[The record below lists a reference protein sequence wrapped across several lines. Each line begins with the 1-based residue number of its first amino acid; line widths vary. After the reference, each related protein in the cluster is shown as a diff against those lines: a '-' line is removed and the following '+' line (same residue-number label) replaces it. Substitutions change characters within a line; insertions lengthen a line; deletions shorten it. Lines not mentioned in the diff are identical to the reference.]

1 MRLFFVSFIT
11 LCQLTA
17 SASEPA
23 VGSRVYLKT
32 DLASSSCESGVDT
45 RAKLFSKVVRRRE
58 GEFLW
63 VGTTRLHASEVVS
76 PEEALR
82 RYEDQI
88 RQTPGNAAAYRSL
101 GAVKCDSGDFAAAIK
116 SLDEAIRM
124 EPEDALPIY
133 LRGIA
138 LMQMHAKR
146 EIGWRVIDYWHFG
159 PAHLAL
165 YFNHEDALSNRRRI
179 NRDDSVVNQS
189 SFRMENS
196 LGNRTDEGELER
208 AIQDFTKALRLD
220 PDSVL
225 VTCAR
230 GIAWNNMGDFDKAQ
244 IDLAAAI
251 IRAPKAHYPLQCRA
265 LIQAYC
271 LDKSCRDPDQAIL
284 NARQACVLTGWKD
297 AESISFLAAIY
308 AESGDFDAALH
319 WASVSAELAPEN
331 KRENEER
338 LKCYRARKPF
348 TELTS
353 AFHRK

>member
-1 MRLFFVSFIT
+1 MHLFFVSFMA
-11 LCQLTA
+11 LCQLA
-17 SASEPA
+17 APAAEPA
-23 VGSRVYLKT
+23 VGSRVYLKA
-32 DLASSSCESGVDT
+32 DLESSSGEAGVDS
-45 RAKLFSKVVRRRE
+45 RAKLFSQVVRHRE

-76 PEEALR
+76 PEESLR
-82 RYEDQI
+82 HYENQI
-88 RQTPGNAAAYRSL
+88 RQTPGNAAAHRCL

-116 SLDEAIRM
+116 SLDEAIRLQ
-124 EPEDALPIY
+124 PEDALSFY

-138 LMQMHAKR
+138 FMQMHAKR
-146 EIGWRVIDYWHFG
+146 EIGWKVIDYWHFG
-159 PAHLAL
+159 PAHLAF

-179 NRDDSVVNQS
+179 NRDNSVVNQS
-189 SFRMENS
+189 SFRIENS
-196 LGNRTDEGELER
+196 LGNRTDEGELEQ

-230 GIAWNNMGDFDKAQ
+230 GIAWNNKGDFDKAR
-244 IDLAAAI
+244 IDVASAI
-251 IRAPKAHYPLQCRA
+251 IGDPKAPYPLQCRA

-271 LDKSCRDPDQAIL
+271 LDKSCRDRGQAIL
-284 NARQACVLTGWKD
+284 NAKQACVLTDWKD
-297 AESISFLAAIY
+297 EESISVLAAIY

-319 WASVSAELAPEN
+319 WASVAAELAPEN

-338 LKCYRARKPF
+338 LKCYRAQKPF

-353 AFHRK
+353 AYQRK